1 MPYVEK
7 HGLTG
12 NACAMNEKLL
22 LEKLLLKVRWRTM
35 IREVAQ

>member
-12 NACAMNEKLL
+12 NARAMNEKLI
-22 LEKLLLKVRWRTM
+22 LKVRWRTM